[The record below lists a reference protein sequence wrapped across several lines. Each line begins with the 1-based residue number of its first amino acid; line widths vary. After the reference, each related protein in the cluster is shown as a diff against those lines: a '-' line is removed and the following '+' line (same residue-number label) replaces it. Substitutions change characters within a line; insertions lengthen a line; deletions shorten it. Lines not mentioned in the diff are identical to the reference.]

1 MKLLLGVVASLLIS
15 SGLFA
20 MPLSSS
26 LADRLQR
33 AVSEQLPKNTR
44 VQLDDA
50 NCRVPVPASAKF
62 SVLSPNP
69 PVGNVT
75 FEARW
80 KEKGYPRTAFGSAR
94 VKAFAPVLIARSVI
108 RHGDTLDASNT
119 TYEVRELTPFL
130 STGYFQKDAPTPAMR
145 AHGTLRQGTVI
156 GVNNSQPALLI
167 QPGQAVDLV
176 RQNGAMRIT
185 AKVKALEGG
194 NPNNWVRV
202 ENPSSKKIFLA
213 RVVSAGEVRLK

>member
-1 MKLLLGVVASLLIS
+1 MKLFVVACLLGS

-33 AVSEQLPKNTR
+33 AVSEQLPKSTR
-44 VQLDDA
+44 VELNDA
-50 NCRVPVPASAKF
+50 NCRVPIPASAKI
-62 SVLSPNP
+62 SLMSPNP
-69 PVGNVT
+69 PIGNVT

-80 KEKGYPRTAFGSAR
+80 KEKNYPRTAFGSAR
-94 VKAFAPVLIARSVI
+94 VRAFAPIMVARSVI
-108 RHGDTLDASNT
+108 RHGDTLDTSNT

-130 STGYFQKDAPTPAMR
+130 STGYYQKDAPFAAMR
-145 AHGTLRQGTVI
+145 AHGTVRMGAVI
-156 GVNNSQPALLI
+156 GANNSQPSLLI
-167 QPGQAVDLV
+167 QAGQTVDLT
-176 RQNGAMRIT
+176 RQTGSLRIT